1 MFYVPKKL
9 IMMRAILIDDEV
21 NALDTLEIE
30 LKAYCPEVT
39 VIKKCAG
46 AKEGLAAIR
55 KHNPDIIFLD
65 IEMPWMSGFE
75 LLGQL
80 GAFSL
85 DVIFVTAY
93 SEFAIKAFEVNAVDY
108 LLKPISKIKLIDAV
122 QKAKDR
128 RPVTDDVLRNIM
140 TTLDANRTA
149 RPLPHIALPTPEG
162 LEFVKI
168 DDIIYAS
175 ADSNYSNI
183 HLKDGNTILLAKTL
197 KQVEALV
204 EGRNFLRI
212 HQSYLVN
219 LAFIKKYI
227 KGQGG
232 TLVMESGVSL
242 PVSRSCKESLM
253 SLIR

>member
-1 MFYVPKKL
+1 
-9 IMMRAILIDDEV
+9 MRAILIDDEV

-30 LKAYCPEVT
+30 LKAYCPDVEV
-39 VIKKCAG
+39 VAKCTG
-46 AKEGLAAIR
+46 GQEGIDAIL
-55 KHNPDIIFLD
+55 KFNPDIIFLD
-65 IEMPWMSGFE
+65 IEMPWMNGFE
-75 LLGQL
+75 MLENLGN
-80 GAFSL
+80 FSL

-93 SEFAIKAFEVNAVDY
+93 NQFAIKAFEVNAVDY
-108 LLKPISKIKLIDAV
+108 LLKPISKEKLIEAV
-122 QKAKDR
+122 GKAKNR
-128 RPVTDDVLRNIM
+128 HPINNEIIKNII
-140 TTLDANRTA
+140 DGINSSASHKQ
-149 RPLPHIALPTPEG
+149 LPHIALPTPEG

-168 DDIIYAS
+168 EDILYAS

-183 HLKDGNTILLAKTL
+183 HLKTGNSILLAKTL

-219 LAFIKKYI
+219 LSHIKKYI

-232 TLVMESGVSL
+232 TLVMENGVLL
-242 PVSRSCKESLM
+242 PVSRSSKEKLM